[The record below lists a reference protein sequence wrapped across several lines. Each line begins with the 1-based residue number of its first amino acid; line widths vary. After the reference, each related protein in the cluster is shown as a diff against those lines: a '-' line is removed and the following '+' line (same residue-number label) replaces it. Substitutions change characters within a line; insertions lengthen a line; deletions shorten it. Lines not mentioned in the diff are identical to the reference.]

1 MGFRKPLFILRLDEL
16 PGWEYM
22 GSGESHVRFEA
33 PQGIKIVAF
42 GLGPL
47 MRELDRREK
56 NIAFVVELDR
66 ETWLKKESVVV
77 FVRDIIRNFPEKTEK
92 SQ

>member
-1 MGFRKPLFILRLDEL
+1 
-16 PGWEYM
+16 
-22 GSGESHVRFEA
+22 
-33 PQGIKIVAF
+33 
-42 GLGPL
+42 

-56 NIAFVVELDR
+56 NIAFVIELDR

-77 FVRDIIRNFPEKTEK
+77 FVRDILRNFSKNTEK